1 MYDIL
6 YLISP
11 FASIIGLILF
21 AVFVQ
26 SVTSRSGQANML
38 GEILIVEID
47 ISKYFTLLNIASLTL
62 FTRNLCTIA
71 LSNFTSV

>member
-47 ISKYFTLLNIASLTL
+47 ISKYFAK
-62 FTRNLCTIA
+62 FC
-71 LSNFTSV
+71 